1 MFKPTDDNT
10 FRYIPVLAVRNSEM
24 TALDHLP
31 DKSKDILLPLIPL
44 RGWASSYKLEKTL
57 GRIEKAIGSRSWIAD
72 IDSTFLDDGLKKKEL
87 TGEFPREVFSE
98 IEALLNPG
106 NGYKNWVDFVTK
118 NENIIPIIQLSDTG
132 QLPSQLQHLSELG
145 RGIVFKFTINHI
157 ESGLFNQALSLASQ
171 LSIDDILVIYDYG
184 QVNREVLT
192 FSAAVASLVTTT
204 QKILP
209 AALVSIS
216 CSSFPSGFSGHHVS
230 ENSIYERIL
239 YNSVSKAC
247 EGIRMIYSDRGS
259 ARADRI
265 TGGGGIPSPR
275 IDYPLPNDWRFVRE
289 EFDDYANP
297 YEGEKEMLYTRAA
310 NTIMDQGYWNPELHV
325 WGTQMIELTG
335 KGDEFGIRSA
345 MKSTSV
351 RINIHL
357 HQQLYYDS
365 PIELMD
371 TDEDWED

>member
-1 MFKPTDDNT
+1 
-10 FRYIPVLAVRNSEM
+10 
-24 TALDHLP
+24 
-31 DKSKDILLPLIPL
+31 
-44 RGWASSYKLEKTL
+44 
-57 GRIEKAIGSRSWIAD
+57 
-72 IDSTFLDDGLKKKEL
+72 
-87 TGEFPREVFSE
+87 
-98 IEALLNPG
+98 
-106 NGYKNWVDFVTK
+106 
-118 NENIIPIIQLSDTG
+118 
-132 QLPSQLQHLSELG
+132 
-145 RGIVFKFTINHI
+145 
-157 ESGLFNQALSLASQ
+157 
-171 LSIDDILVIYDYG
+171 
-184 QVNREVLT
+184 
-192 FSAAVASLVTTT
+192 
-204 QKILP
+204 
-209 AALVSIS
+209 
-216 CSSFPSGFSGHHVS
+216 
-230 ENSIYERIL
+230 
-239 YNSVSKAC
+239 
-247 EGIRMIYSDRGS
+247 MIYSDRGS